1 LSREIFVF
9 GSNLSGIH
17 GAGAA
22 RCAYEQH
29 GAQWGVG
36 VGLTGDSYAIPTK
49 SWDVATSLPIADVF
63 THVGNFLRFA
73 RRNRRWQFKLTA
85 IGCGL
90 AGFRVVDIAPL
101 FRDATPNVKLPPEFR
116 DVLSSLPDDRFW
128 SYEKTIGLEEMKQK
142 MIKEWA
148 EPIDAELERR
158 GWDTKAGKPR

>member
-1 LSREIFVF
+1 MSREIFVF

-36 VGLTGDSYAIPTK
+36 VGLTGDAYAIPTK
-49 SWDVATSLPIADVF
+49 GYDVRTSLPFSEVVRHA
-63 THVGNFLRFA
+63 GNFLRFA
-73 RRNRRWQFKLTA
+73 RRHRRWEFKLTA

-90 AGFRVVDIAPL
+90 AGFRVMDIAPL

-116 DVLSSLPDDRFW
+116 EQLSSLPAERFW
-128 SYEKTIGLEEMKQK
+128 EYESTLSLEEMKEK
-142 MIKEWA
+142 LMREWA
-148 EPIDAELERR
+148 DPIDAELQRR
-158 GWDTKAGKPR
+158 GWDPETRKMR